1 MKTTTDIAEL
11 LAEYNTR
18 IERSLED
25 FKFKESGG
33 NDPEENRKFNAMM
46 YHLEDAY
53 ESLKKGL
60 DGKF

>member
-1 MKTTTDIAEL
+1 MKTTTDIAKL
-11 LAEYNTR
+11 LTEYNTR
-18 IERSLED
+18 IEKSLKD
-25 FKFKESGG
+25 FKELGG

>member
-18 IERSLED
+18 IERSLKD
-25 FKFKESGG
+25 FKESRG
-33 NDPEENRKFNAMM
+33 NDPEANRKFNAMM

>member
-1 MKTTTDIAEL
+1 MKTTTDIVEL
-11 LAEYNTR
+11 LKEYNTR
-18 IERSLED
+18 IEKSLED
-25 FKFKESGG
+25 FKESGG

>member
-1 MKTTTDIAEL
+1 MKTTTDIVVL
-11 LAEYNTR
+11 LTEYNTR
-18 IERSLED
+18 IEKSLED
-25 FKFKESGG
+25 FKARG

>member
-1 MKTTTDIAEL
+1 MTTTTDICEL

-18 IERSLED
+18 IARSLKD
-25 FKFKESGG
+25 FKESRG
-33 NDPEENRKFNAMM
+33 NDSEANRKFNAMM

-60 DGKF
+60 NGEF